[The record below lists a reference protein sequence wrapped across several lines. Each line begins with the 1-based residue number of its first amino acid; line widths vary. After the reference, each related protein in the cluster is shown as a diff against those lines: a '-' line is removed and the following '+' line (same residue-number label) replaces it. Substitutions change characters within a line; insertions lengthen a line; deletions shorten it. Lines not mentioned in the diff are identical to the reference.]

1 MEKLSE
7 ALNKLDELAVKMDG
21 IMGVSFLLWESI
33 DEGSDRVKVDI
44 HGSAAYFLHDEITAI
59 HDALHD
65 IGDLLSDG
73 LKEVRA

>member
-1 MEKLSE
+1 MEKLKE

-33 DEGSDRVKVDI
+33 DGGSDRVKVDI
-44 HGSAAYFLHDEITAI
+44 HGSATYFLHDEITAI

-73 LKEVRA
+73 LKDVRA

>member
-33 DEGSDRVKVDI
+33 DGGSDRVKVDI
-44 HGSAAYFLHDEITAI
+44 HGSAAYFLHDEITEYMMLYMI
-59 HDALHD
+59 LE
-65 IGDLLSDG
+65 ICCPM
-73 LKEVRA
+73 V

>member
-33 DEGSDRVKVDI
+33 DGGSDRVKVDI
-44 HGSAAYFLHDEITAI
+44 HVDYSQ
-59 HDALHD
+59 
-65 IGDLLSDG
+65 
-73 LKEVRA
+73 

>member
-1 MEKLSE
+1 MEKLKE

-33 DEGSDRVKVDI
+33 DGGSDRVKVDI
-44 HGSAAYFLHDEITAI
+44 HGSATYFLHDEITAI
-59 HDALHD
+59 HD

>member
-1 MEKLSE
+1 MVHLFINRVH
-7 ALNKLDELAVKMDG
+7 LFNIDPDG
-21 IMGVSFLLWESI
+21 
-33 DEGSDRVKVDI
+33 GSDRVKVDI
-44 HGSAAYFLHDEITAI
+44 HGSATYFLHDEITAI